1 MTPNERIL
9 VALDTTDLT
18 RATELAE
25 RLNRYVGGIKL
36 GKEFFTA
43 NGQQGVRQ
51 VISEGQPLFLD
62 LKFHDI
68 PNTVAKAVRSASH
81 LRPFM
86 LNVHASGGRA
96 MMEAAANA
104 NKETCGSSCT
114 LLAVTLLT
122 SLSNCDLKE
131 IGMKADVGEQVV
143 RLARL
148 AQDCG
153 MNGVVCS
160 PLEISMLREAC
171 GEDFI
176 LVVPGIR
183 PIWASED
190 DQKRFST
197 PSEAIIQG
205 ADYIVVGRPIT
216 GADDPVAAVTRISE
230 ELAAL

>member
-18 RATELAE
+18 RATELAG

-96 MMEAAANA
+96 MMEAAASA